1 VQYTDLSDIQRLL
14 YPARIYILK
23 KLMQQKADYQELKKE
38 LNIIDGNLWSNMRAL
53 EDMGL
58 VTLHKEIDSSG
69 RKTKT
74 IYYITDKGRSA
85 YQDLHSRLLK
95 LLQ

>member
-1 VQYTDLSDIQRLL
+1 
-14 YPARIYILK
+14 
-23 KLMQQKADYQELKKE
+23 M
-38 LNIIDGNLWSNMRAL
+38 IDGNLWSNMRAL
-53 EDMGL
+53 EDMGF

-74 IYYITDKGRSA
+74 VYQITDKGKST
-85 YQDLHSRLLK
+85 YDDLHSRLLK